1 MEVKKSVK
9 RLNLKKTPPAT
20 PNPKDAVTPKENITP
35 QLKDSAKP
43 LFRKI
48 SPRKPENDYSGQI
61 DSWVRLF
68 HRLNSSLEDLYQV
81 CSAEG
86 YSLFTEGV
94 VQTLSHSLSEFSAL
108 KDLQSDGM
116 PFDIRES
123 DETVDGE
130 LLSQLVN
137 EDNLSAAQALVL
149 MIRERA
155 AVRSDDED
163 ESYDDSM
170 SGTSV
175 VLDYTR
181 SLSMS
186 PRRVDLAK
194 SMLEKLSSRD
204 KKSPSKVKLSI
215 EERMSRAESNKTQL
229 FSQKQE
235 EFAKKAQKIKEIKA
249 KRASE
254 EAEKKRAI
262 ELQISLKQSRAD
274 EQHEAYLQSIKE
286 RAKNEN
292 LKTDEIAFILGLKAG
307 TKRMSLDSKIERTRK
322 RRQNT
327 LEIIKQKQLERM
339 QKEELAEKRRLEIK
353 AEKQIKIQTTQ
364 QRQAE
369 AENRRMKILEEKKS
383 KAEELGRDKRRA
395 KPEPE
400 SIFAADISA
409 VSKKSLKRPISARK
423 KSAEDSKRDDDYDV
437 SDDSSEDST
446 QYSKSEMKSAKFKI
460 AFITRGK
467 HRYFQKV
474 KVDETLVTW
483 CSVCNAVLAPEL
495 ASSHLTS
502 PGHMHLQ
509 TSDIVQGNLACPLQ
523 EHLADSDE
531 LKELRESYLKKRAKR
546 LKVLAT
552 QRCYKH
558 GADCVMGRET
568 SGTNKNRLLKLALDL
583 DRCVSHVID
592 HPALESIIKET
603 IRILEMRREVDLH
616 VMRQIKFI
624 PCLMEVIKKIW
635 SCARLE
641 IKNLLSSIEIIVKFL
656 NIFSGLAENRTY
668 MVVTNRM
675 IPLAELTCW
684 LMSQPSKIV
693 STVTFFPELFHLL
706 TVHLKHRIPNEHMQ
720 FRELYVEFLL
730 NCGLLFKFKQKF
742 KFLQGPIDLTSN
754 NVSMILLKSVAF
766 LEALTTFPGW
776 GLSNKPAFE
785 LSMYLTENSLY
796 VFEETE
802 MVGIPYLL
810 VCILLSEG
818 PPRQSSTPKMIPQS
832 VLTVAIYSIRFLN
845 NLARLHLPLFQA
857 TLSSEQYSDEMFHL
871 MRYLLHYCTEHLDT
885 GPEDVRELLHEV
897 ILMIGYFV
905 TLAPA
910 SQDLM
915 NRGETCIIQ
924 RLCAL
929 PFAYFSD
936 KKYTGVLFPTLIAI
950 VYKHDL
956 NFSILSQEMS
966 VEMLLS
972 FIELQ
977 CSLYPEDEQTEE
989 HKDLR
994 EPKRETCSI
1003 SSGGSSSNS
1012 MLAAASYKLIF
1023 TNRFPRHMW
1032 QSVIEYLRQAS

>member
-1 MEVKKSVK
+1 MEVKKPIK

-20 PNPKDAVTPKENITP
+20 PNPKDAVTPKENVTP
-35 QLKDSAKP
+35 QPKDASKV
-43 LFRKI
+43 LFRKV
-48 SPRKPENDYSGQI
+48 SPRKPDNDYTKQI
-61 DSWVRLF
+61 ESWVRLF
-68 HRLNSSLEDLYQV
+68 HRLNSALDDLYQV

-94 VQTLSHSLSEFSAL
+94 VQTLSHSMTEFTVL
-108 KDLQSDGM
+108 KELQSDGM
-116 PFDIRES
+116 PFDIRDTEDS
-123 DETVDGE
+123 VDCE
-130 LLSQLVN
+130 LLNQLVN
-137 EDNLSAAQALVL
+137 EDNMPLAQALVL

-155 AVRSDDED
+155 ALQSDDED
-163 ESYDDSM
+163 ESLDDSL

-194 SMLEKLSSRD
+194 SVIERLSQREK
-204 KKSPSKVKLSI
+204 KTPHKLSI
-215 EERMSRAESNKTQL
+215 EERMSRAESNKTL
-229 FSQKQE
+229 IFSQKQE
-235 EFAKKAQKIKEIKA
+235 ELAKKTQRIKEIKE
-249 KRASE
+249 KIASE

-262 ELQISLKQSRAD
+262 ELQISIKQSRAD

-292 LKTDEIAFILGLKAG
+292 LKTDEVAFILGLKAG
-307 TKRMSLDSKIERTRK
+307 TKRMSLDERIERTRK
-322 RRQNT
+322 RRQLT
-327 LEIIKQKQLERM
+327 LGIIKQKQMERT

-353 AEKQIKIQTTQ
+353 AEKQMKIQTTQ
-364 QRQAE
+364 QRQFE
-369 AENRRMKILEEKKS
+369 AENRRNKFLEEKKS
-383 KAEELGRDKRRA
+383 KAEVLGRDKRRA

-400 SIFAADISA
+400 SIFAAEAKAPIKKGLKKPVSIRKISM
-409 VSKKSLKRPISARK
+409 
-423 KSAEDSKRDDDYDV
+423 EDSKREDECDV
-437 SDDSSEDST
+437 SDASSDDSVPYINSD
-446 QYSKSEMKSAKFKI
+446 SKSTKFKI

-474 KVDETLVTW
+474 KVDEAIVTW
-483 CSVCNAVLAPEL
+483 CSVCNAVLNPEL
-495 ASSHLTS
+495 ASAHLVSPSHQ
-502 PGHMHLQ
+502 HLLQ
-509 TSDIVQGNLACPLQ
+509 SDIVQGNQANPLQ

-531 LKELRESYLKKRAKR
+531 LRELRESYLKKRAKR
-546 LKVLAT
+546 LKILAT

-568 SGTNKNRLLKLALDL
+568 SGTNKNRLLKMALDL
-583 DRCVSHVID
+583 DRSVSHVID
-592 HPALESIIKET
+592 HPALEVIIKET

-616 VMRQIKFI
+616 VMRQIKYI

-635 SCARLE
+635 SCARHD
-641 IKNLLSSIEIIVKFL
+641 IKNLLCSIEMIVKFL

-668 MVVTNRM
+668 MVVTNRL
-675 IPLAELTCW
+675 IPLAELACW

-693 STVTFFPELFHLL
+693 SSVTFFPELFHLL

-742 KFLQGPIDLTSN
+742 KFLQGPIDLTST

-818 PPRQSSTPKMIPQS
+818 VPRHSSTPKMIPQS
-832 VLTVAIYSIRFLN
+832 VLTIGIYSIRFLN

-915 NRGETCIIQ
+915 SRGETCIIQ

-966 VEMLLS
+966 VEMLVN

-977 CSLYPEDEQTEE
+977 CSLYPEDEQAEE
-989 HKDLR
+989 HKDTR
-994 EPKRETCSI
+994 DHKRESCSI

-1012 MLAAASYKLIF
+1012 MLAAASYKLVF
-1023 TNRFPRHMW
+1023 TNRFPRHLW
-1032 QSVIEYLRQAS
+1032 QSVKGYLRQAA